1 MILVNH
7 PSLFLFLFV
16 GMMKVMELI
25 VNKYEQTDVKI
36 AVMENDEY
44 GGTYDR
50 PWVFSHLSF
59 LNGSGGLV
67 YHGR

>member
-1 MILVNH
+1 
-7 PSLFLFLFV
+7 
-16 GMMKVMELI
+16 MMKVMELI
-25 VNKYEQTDVKI
+25 VNKYEQTDVQI

-44 GGTYDR
+44 GGTYDL